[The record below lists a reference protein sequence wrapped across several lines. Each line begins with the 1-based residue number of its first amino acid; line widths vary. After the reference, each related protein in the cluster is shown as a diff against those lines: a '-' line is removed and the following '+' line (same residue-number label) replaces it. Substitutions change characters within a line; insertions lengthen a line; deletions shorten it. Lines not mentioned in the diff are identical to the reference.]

1 MIGSRFGQ
9 RMRIML
15 VASLAAFAVLA
26 VGATGAQAKWVT
38 LSGSTEV
45 TPSSQALQFL
55 NDKGVSVAPVAPATF
70 GGGAFTLPI
79 RAGFGNTKNY
89 QGILVHKG
97 GLQFSRG
104 QRSFVVRGFVVVRTK
119 PSGAVLLA
127 KIPALRGGCANIRN
141 AVRRFLVNHPVY
153 RNKVRRLVKRYPK
166 AARKVLQAARNYC
179 DDGRVIVL
187 ARLKNLGKAVSGN
200 TATLTADLRLS
211 KQAAGIINRRFGTSL
226 RAGALL
232 GTGESTVTVGK

>member
-1 MIGSRFGQ
+1 MIGSTFGH
-9 RMRIML
+9 RMRLML

-26 VGATGAQAKWVT
+26 VGAAGAQAKWVK
-38 LSGSTEV
+38 LSGSSEI
-45 TPSSQALQFL
+45 TPSSQAVQFL
-55 NDKGVSVAPVAPATF
+55 NDKGVSVAPVGDATLS
-70 GGGAFTLPI
+70 GGVFNLPI

-89 QGILVHKG
+89 QGILVHNG
-97 GLQFSRG
+97 GLQFTKG
-104 QRSFVVRGFVVVRTK
+104 KRSFVVRGFVVVRTK

-127 KIPALRGGCANIRN
+127 KVPALRGGCANIRQ

-153 RNKVRRLVKRYPK
+153 RKKVKRFVKRHPK

-187 ARLKNLGKAVSGN
+187 ARLKNLGKSVSGD

-226 RAGALL
+226 NAGVLL
-232 GTGESTVTVGK
+232 GTGKSTVTVVK